1 MKKIFLIPILLI
13 TVISF
18 SHIPFFV
25 SEEDF
30 YNGDYYVEDVDMSQI
45 YYYTFDGMEEIS
57 FVFGSIPGKSLH
69 ILYGIPVGVPNR
81 NSALYF
87 RPSLSVYGPYG
98 NLIDS
103 FDFENSEPEL
113 MHEFFGD
120 SYSFVYLRYD
130 EPFEIDGLYRV
141 TLTSEG
147 SGKVWIAFGTREEF
161 TIKQIFEINSMIKD
175 IRNFHDLEGLAAWQ
189 RVGLSALI
197 LVAFVGF
204 MVFL

>member
-13 TVISF
+13 TIISF

-25 SEEDF
+25 SEGDF
-30 YNGDYYVEDVDMSQI
+30 YNGDYYVEDVDLSQI

-81 NSALYF
+81 NSTFYF
-87 RPSLSVYGPYG
+87 RPSLSIYGPYG
-98 NLIDS
+98 NLLDS

-130 EPFEIDGLYRV
+130 EPFEEDGLYRV
-141 TLTSEG
+141 TLTSKEP
-147 SGKVWIAFGTREEF
+147 GKVWIAFGTREEF
-161 TIKQIFEINSMIKD
+161 TIKQIFEINSMIRD

>member
-30 YNGDYYVEDVDMSQI
+30 YNGDYYVDDVDLSQI
-45 YYYTFDGMEEIS
+45 YYYTFDGMQEIS

-69 ILYGIPVGVPNR
+69 ILYGIPVGIPDK
-81 NSALYF
+81 NSTLYF
-87 RPSLSVYGPYG
+87 RPSLSVYGPHD

-130 EPFEIDGLYRV
+130 KPFEIDGLYRV
-141 TLTSEG
+141 TLTSKE
-147 SGKVWIAFGTREEF
+147 SGKVWIAFGRREEF
-161 TIKQIFEINSMIKD
+161 TIKQIFEINSMIRD
-175 IRNFHDLEGLAAWQ
+175 IRDFHDLEGLAAWQ

-197 LVAFVGF
+197 LVAFAGF
-204 MVFL
+204 IVFL